1 MSVRIAMRALIVTV
15 AFAVAG
21 LAGGVSATQPP
32 KKPAVAPA
40 SAGAPVW
47 VVDKGASKLLFRS
60 SFAGTGFEG
69 GFTRWD
75 AQIRFDPKN
84 LAASKVVATV
94 DLASVVSGDKDRDEA
109 LPSAD
114 WFDVRKAPKAT
125 FTTSSFK
132 SLGGDRYQANGTL
145 TLKGVTRPLGFAF
158 TLNIKDGVAR
168 MNGQATIRRNE
179 FGVGQG
185 QFSGA
190 DTVPHEVAVPI
201 SLVARQSR

>member
-1 MSVRIAMRALIVTV
+1 MSARFAMRALVVT
-15 AFAVAG
+15 AAVVG
-21 LAGGVSATQPP
+21 LAGAASAAQPP
-32 KKPAVAPA
+32 KKPAAVPA

-47 VVDKGASKLLFRS
+47 VIDKGASKLRFRS

-94 DLASVVSGDKDRDEA
+94 ELASVVSGDKDRDEA

-125 FTTSSFK
+125 FTTTSFK
-132 SLGGDRYQANGTL
+132 SLGGDRYQANGAL

-158 TLNIKDGVAR
+158 TLTIKDGVAR

-190 DTVPHEVAVPI
+190 DTVPHEVIVPI
-201 SLVARQSR
+201 SLVARPAR